1 MNFIIIFLL
10 LIILNKTIKIRSDI
24 MAAIDDLNSSVSS
37 LQSTVDLV
45 VIKIDEL
52 KNQPSNDAA
61 IAAASSTINEAVT
74 KLNNAIQ

>member
-1 MNFIIIFLL
+1 
-10 LIILNKTIKIRSDI
+10 